1 MLNPGLCL
9 PEVNSYRESLED
21 PVHPLYNAYEPTIE
35 YAGERDENIK
45 MGDSA
50 TSTLEAGQSLP
61 SRPELGV
68 RLRAEEEE

>member
-1 MLNPGLCL
+1 
-9 PEVNSYRESLED
+9 
-21 PVHPLYNAYEPTIE
+21 LYNAYEPTIE

-50 TSTLEAGQSLP
+50 TSTLEAVQSLP

-68 RLRAEEEE
+68 RLRKEEE